1 MIYNNTDILSTSKG
15 VKYYKAKK
23 YPPIPPQES
32 DVYVVTVQGDRLDLI
47 AYQYYKDDKFIMT
60 SRLKF
65 KLFNSTILMLIGL
78 LSMR

>member
-1 MIYNNTDILSTSKG
+1 MM
-15 VKYYKAKK
+15 
-23 YPPIPPQES
+23 
-32 DVYVVTVQGDRLDLI
+32 RLDYLARI
-47 AYQYYKDDKFIMT
+47 IITGALFSQLLHIIYVNKQIYAPAFIIYAIASYMMAYQYYKDDKFIMT